1 MRYFLELDFDGTAY
15 QGWQS
20 QPNGETVQE
29 TIERAMQ
36 ILLSSPIALTGC
48 GRTDAGVHASG
59 YYAHFDLEASI
70 PDQFLYRLN
79 SLLPNDIAIHN
90 VIPVH
95 SEAHA
100 RFDAILRRYR
110 YTITIGKQPL
120 LRHHAWQYPFSGTPD
135 IKLLNK
141 AANLLTKYDE
151 FTPFCK
157 TNTDAL
163 TRICNLQESFWIASE
178 DERVLHYWVTSDR
191 FLRGMIRLIVGMCLR
206 VAAGKTSLDEVA
218 YALDHQAPLHG
229 SWMIP
234 PQGLMLT
241 GVKYPYL

>member
-1 MRYFLELDFDGTAY
+1 MRYFLELDYDGTAY
-15 QGWQS
+15 KGWQS

-29 TIERAMQ
+29 TIERAMK
-36 ILLSSPIALTGC
+36 ILLSRQIVLTGC
-48 GRTDAGVHASG
+48 GRTDAGVHARG
-59 YYAHFDLEASI
+59 YYAHFDLDAPM
-70 PDQFLYRLN
+70 PDQFPYRLN
-79 SLLPNDIAIHN
+79 SLLPDDIAIRK
-90 VIPVH
+90 IFPVH
-95 SEAHA
+95 PEAHT
-100 RFDAILRRYR
+100 RFDAIQRRYR

-120 LRHHAWQYPFSGTPD
+120 MRHHAWQYPFRGTPD
-135 IKLLNK
+135 MHLLNK
-141 AANLLTKYDE
+141 AANLLIKYHE
-151 FTPFCK
+151 FAPFCK
-157 TNTDAL
+157 TNTDAF

-178 DERVLHYWVTSDR
+178 DGQVLHYWVTSDR

-206 VAAGKTSLDEVA
+206 VAAGKTTLEEVA